1 MLFQSFYKC
10 ICCFLLF
17 SCSVVSNSFATPWTI
32 DHQAPL
38 SMGFPRQEFWGG
50 LPFPSAG
57 DLPGPGIK
65 PPSPELAG
73 AFFAMEPHG
82 TPICSFILSTTIY
95 WGPLLPVLLGI
106 CGIKQKQWQTT
117 LSSWRSHSTEWSQKI
132 NKLLQYIMLSGEP
145 CLRETEA
152 GEEIRE
158 CEGGK
163 WGLSCI
169 KVLRKILF
177 ERPLGGGE
185 VVSHVWLKSF

>member
-32 DHQAPL
+32 AHQAPL

-73 AFFAMEPHG
+73 AFFATEPHG

-117 LSSWRSHSTEWSQKI
+117 LSSWRSHSVI
-132 NKLLQYIMLSGEP
+132 NFVPLRTQSSVPIFTWECDYWLDCCLPFLTLLCLHQVASISSLS
-145 CLRETEA
+145 LLFSTQL
-152 GEEIRE
+152 
-158 CEGGK
+158 CES
-163 WGLSCI
+163 LC
-169 KVLRKILF
+169 VF
-177 ERPLGGGE
+177 QTVENT
-185 VVSHVWLKSF
+185 